1 MATTSRTPGK
11 RFFRKTLIVSLMRD
25 VAPYRD
31 NRIARVALTDDP
43 IYASQYGTQAVAR
56 TTLVDSRDPARG
68 VVANVIV
75 AIDPGAMSRELG

>member
-1 MATTSRTPGK
+1 MFLPE
-11 RFFRKTLIVSLMRD
+11 TLIVPLMRD

-31 NRIARVALTDDP
+31 NRVARVALTDDP
-43 IYASQYGTQAVAR
+43 VYASQHGAQAVAR
-56 TTLVDSRDPARG
+56 TTLMDSRNPARG